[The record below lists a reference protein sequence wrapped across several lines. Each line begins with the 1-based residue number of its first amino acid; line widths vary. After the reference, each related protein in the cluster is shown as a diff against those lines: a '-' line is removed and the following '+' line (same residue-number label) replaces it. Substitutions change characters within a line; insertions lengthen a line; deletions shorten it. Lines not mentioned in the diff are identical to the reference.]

1 MYSQCVQLFVFFN
14 RIFFLLLLLLLLLL
28 SSSYICN
35 AFVVKYSCNHAA
47 ARLSTTHIGY
57 SRDSNN
63 VTSKKNVKLLKGVRS
78 TNAEVYTIHPYCSIS
93 VCGHMTLFISSHI
106 SCTSM

>member
-1 MYSQCVQLFVFFN
+1 MYSQCVQLFVFF
-14 RIFFLLLLLLLLLL
+14 LLLLLLLL
-28 SSSYICN
+28 SSYICN

-63 VTSKKNVKLLKGVRS
+63 VTSKKNVKLLKSVRS

-93 VCGHMTLFISSHI
+93 VCCHMTLFISSQI
-106 SCTSM
+106 S